1 MQTSYAVDGQVEAAA
16 AGAAEG
22 AAASSGQMV
31 RVSVSLCLSVFVCK
45 RVRMRVGGI
54 VEKWSAKWA
63 GGIGTRF

>member
-45 RVRMRVGGI
+45 RVRLRVGGI
-54 VEKWSAKWA
+54 V
-63 GGIGTRF
+63 